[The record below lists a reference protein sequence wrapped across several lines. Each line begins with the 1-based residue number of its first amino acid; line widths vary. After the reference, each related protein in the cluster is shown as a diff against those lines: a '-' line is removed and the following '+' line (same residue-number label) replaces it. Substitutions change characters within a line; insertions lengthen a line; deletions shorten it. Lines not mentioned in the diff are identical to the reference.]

1 MEIYFLR
8 HANAGEPKLDHA
20 SDEERPLDKL
30 GIEQSHNVGRALAS
44 LDLKLDVII
53 SSPLTR
59 AMQTV
64 EIAAEE
70 IGHKA
75 KIVTDAALRPEASY
89 EQFQELLRRHGRKD
103 AIMVVGHNPSM
114 TEFVNQ
120 LLFPDASLDAVEMK
134 KGAVVKIE
142 KIGSRPAVLKWS
154 MTPKVIRAIQQG
166 SASNSRAKTVS
177 K

>member
-8 HANAGEPKLDHA
+8 HANAGDHSLNFA
-20 SDEERPLDKL
+20 DDEKRPIDKL
-30 GIEQSHNVGRALAS
+30 GIEQSHSVGRALAA

-59 AMQTV
+59 AMQTA
-64 EIAAEE
+64 EIAAGEL
-70 IGHKA
+70 GHKS
-75 KIVTDAALRPEASY
+75 KITIDDALRPEASY
-89 EQFQELLRRHGRKD
+89 EQFKELLRRHGRKG

-120 LLFPDASLDAVEMK
+120 MLFPETSLDAIEMK
-134 KGAVVKIE
+134 KGAVVKVE
-142 KIGSRPAVLKWS
+142 KGNGGPAVLKWS

-166 SASNSRAKTVS
+166 SASSSRAKTVS